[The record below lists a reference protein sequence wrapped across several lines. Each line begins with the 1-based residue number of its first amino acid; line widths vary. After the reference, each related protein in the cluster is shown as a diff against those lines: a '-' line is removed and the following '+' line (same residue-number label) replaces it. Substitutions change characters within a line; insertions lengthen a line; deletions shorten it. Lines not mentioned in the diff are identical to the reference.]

1 MDAHER
7 WYYEL
12 YDYDVFYNDIRNGLR
27 TLVSRHI
34 NNFQDAVHELYN
46 FCARHHWISPTLCVS
61 CEMTKHL
68 LEIANNEEHSEVF
81 SERSR
86 FLAFFYD
93 D

>member
-46 FCARHHWISPTLCVS
+46 FCARLHLASPPLCAS
-61 CEMTKHL
+61 CEITKHL